1 MSHMG
6 MLRESAIA
14 YGYDLDLAV
23 ISDTSIPIGIP
34 GGNLLLQLVDVLHG
48 VSDGSLTDVHSAII
62 DRLGPEALV
71 DAAAVFG
78 NFQML
83 NRVAEASGIPIR
95 KRDAE
100 LATELGLM
108 DLKKH

>member
-1 MSHMG
+1 

-14 YGYDLDLAV
+14 YGYEVDLAA

-34 GGNLLLQLVDVLHG
+34 GGNLLLRLVDVLHG
-48 VSDGSLTDVHSAII
+48 VSDQALHEVRSALI

-78 NFQML
+78 NFQMM
-83 NRVAEASGIPIR
+83 NRVAEGTGIPIPQQSIDR
-95 KRDAE
+95 ESDMVTK
-100 LATELGLM
+100 LGLL
-108 DLKKH
+108 DLMKH